1 MSLVTV
7 GSIALDD
14 ISSPAGKV
22 QEALGG
28 SAVYASLAARYFCK
42 PHIVGVVGKDYPE
55 HALAMLREKG
65 VILDGLEVKEGKT
78 FRWGGVYN
86 SWNKA
91 ETIFTDLNVFAE
103 FSPKLPVSCT
113 SCNSLLL
120 ANIHPLLQLQVLEQ
134 TTSYCHVACDTMN
147 YWIGLCPDELTRVIS
162 KVNLVFMNEDEL
174 KDYTGSSDIFSGAR
188 KVLSLGPEWLIV
200 KRGEYGSVAISQKD
214 MFFAPAYPVANVID
228 PTGAGDTFA
237 GAMMGYLTKHKQLNA
252 ACIKEAIR
260 YAVVLS
266 ALNVQDFSVNGL
278 LTPSREEIENLK
290 NNLIN
295 WTT

>member
-14 ISSPAGKV
+14 ISTPAGKV

-28 SAVYASLAARYFCK
+28 SAIYASLAARYFCK

-55 HALAMLREKG
+55 YALAMLREKG
-65 VILDGLEVKEGKT
+65 VVLDGLEIKEGKT
-78 FRWGGVYN
+78 FHWGGVYN

-103 FSPKLPVSCT
+103 FAPKLPTSCK

-147 YWIGLCPDELTRVIS
+147 
-162 KVNLVFMNEDEL
+162 
-174 KDYTGSSDIFSGAR
+174 
-188 KVLSLGPEWLIV
+188 
-200 KRGEYGSVAISQKD
+200 
-214 MFFAPAYPVANVID
+214 
-228 PTGAGDTFA
+228 
-237 GAMMGYLTKHKQLNA
+237 
-252 ACIKEAIR
+252 
-260 YAVVLS
+260 
-266 ALNVQDFSVNGL
+266 
-278 LTPSREEIENLK
+278 
-290 NNLIN
+290 
-295 WTT
+295 